1 MGRTYTRK
9 TTRGSYGADSITG
22 ALKSISQGT
31 PLKTA
36 ARQYGVPAKTLRR
49 HRDGAVMKPGSIS
62 LGRFKQE
69 LNEDHEAELVIII
82 QKMEKALY
90 GLSTTDVR
98 KLAFDFATKVGIA
111 HRFNQELK
119 IAGTDWLRGFLKRH
133 PELSIRQPEATNI
146 SRAVG
151 FNQPQVK
158 LFYER
163 YRDLLSAHTYTPMKI
178 WNADETGISNVQKPV
193 KVIATKGARVVGRI
207 TSGERGRTVTV
218 MCAMNAAGSFI
229 PPMFIYPRK
238 RMIASLLNG
247 APPGAIGICTSSG
260 WTDSE
265 CFLQWLKHFAD
276 IAKPSLDDKHL
287 IILDGHHSHKTL
299 EAVLFARDHGIEL
312 ITLPPHCTHKMQ
324 PLDTSFFKGLKAA
337 YNAAADNW
345 MLCNKG
351 RRISFYEISG
361 LFSKAY
367 MKAATIEKAVAGFEG
382 CGLWPFNDE
391 RFSEDDFVASRLT
404 DEAMPVDIQAQQ
416 RQIQSE
422 QQPADQLQSV
432 PVPVPVPVQLPQPEI
447 VDQSEQQPADQL
459 QSVPVPVQLPQP
471 EIVDQSEQQPAARSE
486 LQVGLHVKSFYN
498 SYVSPERALA
508 KAVFDKLCGPIQAT
522 DTRTRKRKAEQ
533 ATILTSSP
541 YKKLLLE
548 KKKCKQGG
556 DKDKSGKQKDVKTG
570 IPREEKHKQKAKK
583 GSGKYSR
590 SKKGKDKVQQ
600 SDYVPCHSCNVRF
613 CDDRSGRK
621 WIQCQEASCLKWFH
635 NECQGLDEDFN
646 DANFFCIECEY

>member
-422 QQPADQLQSV
+422 QQPA
-432 PVPVPVPVQLPQPEI
+432 
-447 VDQSEQQPADQL
+447 
-459 QSVPVPVQLPQP
+459 
-471 EIVDQSEQQPAARSE
+471 ARSE

-522 DTRTRKRKAEQ
+522 DARTRKRKAEQ

-548 KKKCKQGG
+548 KKKKCKQGG